1 MDSEPRRRRLPELTS
16 LRFFAAMGV
25 VIYHLQAM
33 GITAGPRAYQR
44 LAGIGYAGVSF
55 FFVLSGFI
63 LVYTYAGRSLTPRVF
78 WRARFARIYPAYA
91 FSLLLAAPGFFKG
104 LHTVP
109 LFSWAANHL
118 ALACFLVSAGLQA
131 WHPLAALSWNPVA
144 WSLSV
149 EAFFYLL
156 FPALLLLIARRPAKQ
171 LALVVM
177 ACWAVSV
184 GTGLSYV
191 WLKPDG
197 ISAAAAEQVDMLFW
211 ISVLKFNPLV
221 RLPEFLAGMAGG
233 LLLVNG
239 NRNSIR
245 PVFLIVPGLAAIGA
259 VIWLQ
264 GTVFPYPVIHN
275 GLLAPAF
282 LAIIYGFALQPA
294 WGAALR
300 QRILV
305 LSGDASYSLYLLH
318 STLIVMFFF
327 VWRGFHMAFPLAMV
341 VYFAGTFVL
350 ALVVYKFL
358 EGPARRWLN
367 PKKIEASRNTFRAAA
382 PA

>member
-25 VIYHLQAM
+25 VIYHLRAM
-33 GITAGPRAYQR
+33 GITAGPAAYQK

-63 LVYTYAGRSLTPRVF
+63 LVYTYAGRSIEPRVF

-91 FSLLLAAPGFFKG
+91 FSLLLSAPGFFKG

-109 LFSWAANHL
+109 LYSWAAKHL
-118 ALACFLVSAGLQA
+118 ALACFLVPTALQA
-131 WHPLAALSWNPVA
+131 WLPLAALSWNAVA

-156 FPALLLLIARRPAKQ
+156 FPALLLLISKRSARQ
-171 LALVVM
+171 LMIVM
-177 ACWAVSV
+177 LACWLVSV
-184 GTGLSYV
+184 GIGFCYV

-197 ISAAAAEQVDMLFW
+197 LTWAAAEQVDMVFW
-211 ISVLKFNPLV
+211 ISALKFNPLV

-233 LLLVNG
+233 LLFVNWK
-239 NRNSIR
+239 RESIR
-245 PVFLIVPGLAAIGA
+245 PAFLIVPALIAIGA
-259 VIWLQ
+259 VIVTQ
-264 GTVFPYPVIHN
+264 RTVPYPVIHN

-282 LAIIYGFALQPA
+282 IALIYGFALQPA
-294 WGAALR
+294 WGAVLR
-300 QRILV
+300 QRVVV
-305 LSGDASYSLYLLH
+305 LFGDASYSLYLLH
-318 STLIVMFFF
+318 STVIVTFFF
-327 VWRGFHMAFPLAMV
+327 MWRGFHMPFPLAMV
-341 VYFAGTFVL
+341 VYFTVTFGL
-350 ALVVYKFL
+350 ALAVYRFV
-358 EGPARRWLN
+358 EEPARRWLN
-367 PKKIEASRNTFRAAA
+367 PRKSDVSRKTFRVAA